1 MEVTI
6 AQHLTKAKVMAV
18 EVGNEKNSRQKVYAF
33 YTRVKSFYFSHQGQI
48 ILLFI
53 PGSNHFTFQGQI
65 MGVTQAASRAL
76 WRSSREAGW
85 WMVMTAIGDLVE
97 IRRKYETCEIS
108 NTIDSQL

>member
-1 MEVTI
+1 MEATI

-18 EVGNEKNSRQKVYAF
+18 EVGNEKTSRQKVYAF
-33 YTRVKSFYFSHQGQI
+33 YTRVKSFYFSH
-48 ILLFI
+48 
-53 PGSNHFTFQGQI
+53 QGQI

>member
-18 EVGNEKNSRQKVYAF
+18 EVGNENISRQKVYAF
-33 YTRVKSFYFSHQGQI
+33 YTRVKSFYFSY
-48 ILLFI
+48 
-53 PGSNHFTFQGQI
+53 QGQI

-97 IRRKYETCEIS
+97 IRRKYEICEI
-108 NTIDSQL
+108 NLQREIYQIQLTKLALFDAKNRGL

>member
-18 EVGNEKNSRQKVYAF
+18 EVGNENTNKRF
-33 YTRVKSFYFSHQGQI
+33 YTMVKSFYFSY
-48 ILLFI
+48 
-53 PGSNHFTFQGQI
+53 QGQI

-108 NTIDSQL
+108 NTNDNQL